1 MMKRFR
7 FPLETAL
14 RLQKRRLT
22 WVENR
27 LRVAFEAIKRSEE
40 EIGACKASMIRLAQ
54 EFEASATSGVLPANW
69 DAYPRNA
76 QRIEAE
82 QRSAEDR
89 RVKAEQTFREIDAER
104 KRTVQYCE
112 ALLQLRQQAWD
123 AHRAANERSAQ
134 LATDEYVLRNWMEP
148 ATDEAAVEIRS

>member
-1 MMKRFR
+1 VKRFR

-14 RLQKRRLT
+14 RLQKRRQK

-27 LRVAFEAIKRSEE
+27 LRIAFEAVKRAED
-40 EIGACKASMIRLAQ
+40 EIANRKAEMTRLAQ
-54 EFEASATSGVLPANW
+54 QFEASALQGTLPANW

-82 QRSAEDR
+82 QKSAEGR
-89 RVKAEQTFREIDAER
+89 KAKAEEAFREIDAER
-104 KRTVQYCE
+104 KRIAQYCE

-148 ATDEAAVEIRS
+148 TAEETAVEEYR

>member
-1 MMKRFR
+1 MKRFR

-14 RLQKRRLT
+14 RLQKRRQK

-27 LRVAFEAIKRSEE
+27 LRVAFETVRRAED
-40 EIGACKASMIRLAQ
+40 EIAACKASLVRLAQ
-54 EFEASATSGVLPANW
+54 QFEVAARSGTLPGNW

-82 QRSAEDR
+82 QRAAEAR
-89 RVKAEQTFREIDAER
+89 LAKAKEAFRQIDDER
-104 KRTVQYCE
+104 KKIAQYCE
-112 ALLQLRQQAWD
+112 ALEQLRQQAWD
-123 AHRAANERSAQ
+123 AHRAENERTAQ

-148 ATDEAAVEIRS
+148 AAHEGAAEE